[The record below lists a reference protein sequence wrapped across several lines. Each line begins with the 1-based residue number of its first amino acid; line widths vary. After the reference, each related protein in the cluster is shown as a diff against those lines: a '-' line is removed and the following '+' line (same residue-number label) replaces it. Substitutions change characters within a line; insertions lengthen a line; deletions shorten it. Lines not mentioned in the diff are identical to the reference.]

1 MQGLIIENK
10 ANLYKIKL
18 GDINYI
24 ATARGKFKN
33 DSFTPVVGD
42 IAEFSIVDE
51 NKKTAW
57 ISNVKMANSATPEK
71 VATPIHV
78 FYSTKILP
86 GKKSQAHF

>member
-51 NKKTAW
+51 NKKTAV
-57 ISNVKMANSATPEK
+57 IESVKERVSYIKRPNLL
-71 VATPIHV
+71 I
-78 FYSTKILP
+78 
-86 GKKSQAHF
+86 

>member
-42 IAEFSIVDE
+42 IAEFSICGV
-51 NKKTAW
+51 
-57 ISNVKMANSATPEK
+57 
-71 VATPIHV
+71 
-78 FYSTKILP
+78 
-86 GKKSQAHF
+86 

>member
-1 MQGLIIENK
+1 MQGLIVENK

-51 NKKTAW
+51 NKKTAV
-57 ISNVKMANSATPEK
+57 SLNFTGFTTVFHFPTVKDG
-71 VATPIHV
+71 
-78 FYSTKILP
+78 ILP
-86 GKKSQAHF
+86 FTGS